1 MWKNCSSLTQLRIN
15 SFSYYPVELLCVFQD
30 EDLPPVTFWRILKL
44 NITEW
49 PYFVVGTFCAIVN
62 GGLQPAFSVIF
73 SKIIGVS
80 VDVYFWIYL

>member
-1 MWKNCSSLTQLRIN
+1 MEELFIIKSIKYQFFFLL
-15 SFSYYPVELLCVFQD
+15 PVEFCVFQD
-30 EDLPPVTFWRILKL
+30 EDVPPVTFWRILKL

-49 PYFVVGTFCAIVN
+49 PYFVVGIFCAIIN